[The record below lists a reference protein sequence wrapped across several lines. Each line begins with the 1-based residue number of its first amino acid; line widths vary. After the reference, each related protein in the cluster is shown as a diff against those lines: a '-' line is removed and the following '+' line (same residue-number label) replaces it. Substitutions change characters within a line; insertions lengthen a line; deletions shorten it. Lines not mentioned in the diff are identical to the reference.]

1 MKQPQTSPGL
11 IDPTRRPGP
20 AVGFAT
26 IMTFVIA
33 ALFFGSLFAIN
44 FTPAKMLEVPGGVA
58 RVLSFFWP
66 VDMAYGWERVL
77 PAIVESIQIA
87 WIGTII
93 AAVLSLP
100 LALVGSRVLFPKL
113 ARGVKLISATA
124 RAFPEILLAIYF
136 VPIVGLGPFA
146 GALAIGISSIGM
158 LTKLGAEVV
167 DSLDFG
173 TVEAVEAAGGSRVLA
188 LRWAVLPQVLP
199 EIIAHWLFRFEL
211 NMRASAVLGVV
222 GAGGVGGVLLNTL
235 RYRNFDKAAAVLVL
249 TILVVLLIDTLSGE
263 IRRRI
268 IRG

>member
-1 MKQPQTSPGL
+1 MNSPSDL
-11 IDPTRRPGP
+11 LRQPGP
-20 AVGFAT
+20 PIGFAS
-26 IMTFVIA
+26 IVTFVV
-33 ALFFGSLFAIN
+33 ALLFIISMFAIG
-44 FTPAKMLEVPGGVA
+44 FTPGQMAEVPAGVA

-66 VDMAYGWERVL
+66 VDLAYGWDRVL

-93 AAVLSLP
+93 AALLSLP
-100 LALVGSRVLFPKL
+100 LALFGARTLFPRI
-113 ARGVKLISATA
+113 ARVIKLISATA

-146 GALAIGISSIGM
+146 GALAIGISSVGM

-173 TVEAVEAAGGSRVLA
+173 TVEAVEAAGGSRLLA

-211 NMRASAVLGVV
+211 NIRASAVLGVV
-222 GAGGVGGVLLNTL
+222 GGGGVGGVLLNTL
-235 RYRNFDKAAAVLVL
+235 RYRHFEKAAAVLLL
-249 TILVVLLIDTLSGE
+249 TIVVVLAIDMISGD

>member
-1 MKQPQTSPGL
+1 MNNTQSHADLLK
-11 IDPTRRPGP
+11 RPGSRI
-20 AVGFAT
+20 GFGT
-26 IMTFVIA
+26 VTTFVIA
-33 ALFFGSLFAIN
+33 ALFFVSLFAIG
-44 FTPAKMLEVPGGVA
+44 FTPKRMLEVPGGVA
-58 RVLSFFWP
+58 EVLSFFWP
-66 VDMAYGWERVL
+66 ADMAYGWEQVL
-77 PAIVESIQIA
+77 PAILESIHIA

-93 AAVLSLP
+93 AAILSLP
-100 LALVGSRVLFPKL
+100 LALFGARTLFPRL

-146 GALAIGISSIGM
+146 GALAIGISSVGM

-173 TVEAVEAAGGSRVLA
+173 TVEAVEAAGGSRILA
-188 LRWAVLPQVLP
+188 LRWAVLPAVLP

-211 NMRASAVLGVV
+211 NIRASAVLGVV

-235 RYRNFDKAAAVLVL
+235 RYRHFDKAAAVLIL
-249 TILVVLLIDTLSGE
+249 TILVVLAIDTISGE
-263 IRRRI
+263 VRRKI

>member
-1 MKQPQTSPGL
+1 MNTF
-11 IDPTRRPGP
+11 DPANPLKRPGP
-20 AVGFAT
+20 PIGFAT
-26 IMTFVIA
+26 VATFVIA
-33 ALFFGSLFAIN
+33 GLFIASLFAIG
-44 FTPAKMLEVPGGVA
+44 FTPQKMIEVPGGVA

-66 VDMAYGWERVL
+66 VDVAYGWDRVL

-93 AAVLSLP
+93 AAMLSLP
-100 LALVGSRVLFPKL
+100 LALAGSRVLFPKL

-136 VPIVGLGPFA
+136 VPIVGLGAFA

-173 TVEAVEAAGGSRVLA
+173 TVEAVEAAGGSRILA

-199 EIIAHWLFRFEL
+199 EIIAHWIFRFEL

-235 RYRNFDKAAAVLVL
+235 RYRHYDKAAAVLVL
-249 TILVVLLIDTLSGE
+249 TILVVLIIDQLSGE

>member
-1 MKQPQTSPGL
+1 MS
-11 IDPTRRPGP
+11 GP
-20 AVGFAT
+20 SIPVHKRVGGAT
-26 IMTFVIA
+26 WATFIIG
-33 ALFFGSLFAIN
+33 ALFVWSMWAIG
-44 FTPAKMLEVPGGVA
+44 FSPDRLGKLPAQMAEVLG
-58 RVLSFFWP
+58 FFWP
-66 VDMAYGWERVL
+66 ADMAYGWDRVL

-93 AAVLSLP
+93 AAILSLP
-100 LALVGSRVLFPKL
+100 LALFGARTLFPRI
-113 ARGVKLISATA
+113 ARVVKLISATA

-146 GALAIGISSIGM
+146 GALAIGISSVGM

-167 DSLDFG
+167 DSIDFG
-173 TVEAVEAAGGSRVLA
+173 PVEAVEAAGGSRVLA
-188 LRWAVLPQVLP
+188 LRFAVLPQVLP

-211 NMRASAVLGVV
+211 NIRASAVLGVV

-235 RYRNFDKAAAVLVL
+235 RYRHFDKAAAVLVL
-249 TILVVLLIDTLSGE
+249 TILIVLVIDMVSGE

>member
-1 MKQPQTSPGL
+1 MSTLQPGL
-11 IDPTRRPGP
+11 QRRIG
-20 AVGFAT
+20 GAT
-26 IMTFVIA
+26 WATFIIA
-33 ALFFGSLFAIN
+33 ALFVWSMWAIG
-44 FTPAKMLEVPGGVA
+44 FSPERLGKLPAQMAEVLG
-58 RVLSFFWP
+58 FFWP
-66 VDMAYGWERVL
+66 VDMAYGWDRVL
-77 PAIVESIQIA
+77 PAIIESIQIA

-100 LALVGSRVLFPKL
+100 LALFGARTLFPKL

-136 VPIVGLGPFA
+136 VPIVGLGAFA

-167 DSLDFG
+167 DSIDYG
-173 TVEAVEAAGGSRVLA
+173 PVEAVEAAGGSRVLA
-188 LRWAVLPQVLP
+188 LRYAVLPQVLP

-211 NMRASAVLGVV
+211 NIRASAVLGVV

-235 RYRNFDKAAAVLVL
+235 RYRHFDKAAAVLVL
-249 TILVVLLIDTLSGE
+249 TILIVLVIDMVSGE